1 MPSSN
6 PRRASGKIFAEALES
21 RTLMDATP
29 IFLEQLISTGK
40 HATFQKST
48 LNGIPF
54 HVTVRTGTVN
64 VYKLDN
70 RIELNVTGT
79 DDTSTL
85 TVQGKVQ
92 FADVVIS
99 GPIKTFQ
106 ANGIVVAGT
115 MAVAGSVDNL
125 SLGGVSGTLAI
136 RGNLGVAN
144 IGGVSGTVAVGGSI
158 TKITTGALNNALVLA
173 GTILPADSPV
183 AATNNT
189 YAPGN
194 IGTMNITGPV
204 IQSTVGAGVSP
215 GPNNVF
221 GDGDDTSAGGGT
233 IGKITVSQ
241 GADAYSHFESGGFGV
256 VRIRPFE
263 STAPLKRLTNPLS
276 DSHFVIPP
284 VAPMT

>member
-6 PRRASGKIFAEALES
+6 LRRASAKIFAEALEP
-21 RTLMDATP
+21 RTLMSSTP
-29 IFLEQLISTGK
+29 ILLEQLISTGK
-40 HATFQKST
+40 HATFQEST

-79 DDTSTL
+79 DDASTL
-85 TVQGKVQ
+85 TVRGKVQ

-99 GPIKTFQ
+99 GSIKTFN
-106 ANGIVVAGT
+106 APGIVVAGT

-125 SLGGVSGTLAI
+125 TLGGVSGTLAI
-136 RGNLGVAN
+136 RGNLGTAS

-158 TKITTGALNNALVLA
+158 TKITTGAINDALVLA
-173 GTILPADSPV
+173 GTILPADSPI

-189 YAPGN
+189 YAPGS
-194 IGTMNITGPV
+194 IGTMIINGPV
-204 IQSTVGAGVSP
+204 IQSTVAAGVSP
-215 GPNNVF
+215 GPDDVF
-221 GDGDDTSAGGGT
+221 GDSDDTSAGGGT
-233 IGKITVSQ
+233 INKITVAQ
-241 GADAYSHFESGGFGV
+241 GADAYTHFESGGFGV
-256 VRIRPFE
+256 VRIRAFE
-263 STAPLKRLTNPLS
+263 STAPIKRLVNPLS

-284 VAPMT
+284 PAPMT